1 MILLLVLLIILL
13 PLPAFAFGPFAHVDM
28 GLAVLA
34 QASAIGTVAASI
46 IQRHRKAFLRGTVD
60 PDRMLAKNMAPF
72 EHHTHNWDRVLDLL
86 DNASTDEE
94 KAAFMG
100 QLCHLAADVVAHNYF
115 VPTKMTESFYF
126 PMAKHLYWEMR
137 FDSRTRAKGG
147 SLLFDTLQWCDP
159 DHVRFLSTVLKPS
172 VLTGNFNVKVTGKLM
187 DWQQQKAFDTVG
199 NFWDQ
204 HARTELSEDDFD
216 DIRNLAI
223 QAQVAA
229 LSEVGHGL
237 VYEIDPRGLEPL
249 KRSLFLRREM
259 RELRKDMSWLSIINR
274 IQESRSE
281 FRYPVESAV
290 W

>member
-34 QASAIGTVAASI
+34 QASAIGTVTASI

-137 FDSRTRAKGG
+137 
-147 SLLFDTLQWCDP
+147 
-159 DHVRFLSTVLKPS
+159 
-172 VLTGNFNVKVTGKLM
+172 
-187 DWQQQKAFDTVG
+187 
-199 NFWDQ
+199 
-204 HARTELSEDDFD
+204 
-216 DIRNLAI
+216 
-223 QAQVAA
+223 
-229 LSEVGHGL
+229 
-237 VYEIDPRGLEPL
+237 
-249 KRSLFLRREM
+249 
-259 RELRKDMSWLSIINR
+259 
-274 IQESRSE
+274 
-281 FRYPVESAV
+281 
-290 W
+290 